1 MLTCPLSPQEVRS
14 TTTVYLLL
22 KIATLKIR
30 MVSKKEVFEAN
41 LKRECDLWHLM
52 VKEMW
57 AGRKLADSH
66 KVRGAR
72 PPNPRPPAHHACGPE
87 TTLGP
92 AVGPT
97 QTRP

>member
-72 PPNPRPPAHHACGPE
+72 PPHPRPARHACGPE

-92 AVGPT
+92 AVGLT